1 MYEKEKTLPS
11 ITSTRL
17 KEKYP
22 NNKNRA
28 YSWQSK
34 PLKHS
39 NSKQKLI

>member
-22 NNKNRA
+22 HNKTE
-28 YSWQSK
+28 
-34 PLKHS
+34 
-39 NSKQKLI
+39 LIHGKVSR